1 MVRYLHQVD
10 HYPARIRKVDTLF
23 GAKLDFE
30 DTKFP
35 VKIRAIFTNLKKRI
49 APALGSYESDYV
61 GFENY
66 EREIKP
72 NFMIYVDFEGNLVPQ
87 DNGCKTQIS
96 LIWTNI
102 QKMLPAVMA
111 IN

>member
-35 VKIRAIFTNLKKRI
+35 VKIRAIFTNLEKRI
-49 APALGSYESDYV
+49 AQTLGSSV
-61 GFENY
+61 MKV
-66 EREIKP
+66 I
-72 NFMIYVDFEGNLVPQ
+72 
-87 DNGCKTQIS
+87 
-96 LIWTNI
+96 
-102 QKMLPAVMA
+102 MLDSKIMRGE
-111 IN
+111 